1 MSGTGEGSGRV
12 TGTGEG
18 GGLVGGTAGV
28 PIRVAVVDDHPV
40 ARYGVEFILDG
51 CAQVTVV
58 CSAGSLGELRAAPA
72 EPDVIILDLYLNEPE
87 RLTAAAITALTA
99 SCPVLVMSSS
109 GSRADVLAAIRA
121 GAAGYLVKQAT
132 DAAFT
137 EAVITVAGGG
147 FYVSPQL
154 ADIIDADLGS
164 GRSGRGEEPPLLA
177 PREEE
182 ALRLIAQGF
191 TQSQTATRM
200 RVSPG
205 TVDTYIKRIR
215 KKLGAGNKA
224 DLTRRAIELGQ
235 LDPG

>member
-1 MSGTGEGSGRV
+1 MSGVQRDAGSQSGSGAD
-12 TGTGEG
+12 G
-18 GGLVGGTAGV
+18 GRDGP
-28 PIRVAVVDDHPV
+28 PIRVAIVDDHPV
-40 ARYGVEFILDG
+40 ARYGVQFILG
-51 CAQVTVV
+51 HCARVAVV
-58 CSAGSLGELRAAPA
+58 CSAGSLGELHASAA
-72 EPDVIILDLYLNEPE
+72 EPDVIILDLYLNDPV
-87 RLTAAAITALTA
+87 RLTAAAISALTA
-99 SCPVLVMSSS
+99 RWPVLVMSAS
-109 GSRADVLAAIRA
+109 GSRTDVLAAIRA
-121 GAAGYLVKQAT
+121 GAAGYLLKQAT

-137 EAVITVAGGG
+137 DAVITVAGGG
-147 FYVSPQL
+147 FYLSPSL

-164 GRSGRGEEPPLLA
+164 GRQDRTPPLA

-191 TQSQTATRM
+191 TQSQTAARM

>member
-1 MSGTGEGSGRV
+1 VSGQAGRGTGGD
-12 TGTGEG
+12 TGP
-18 GGLVGGTAGV
+18 
-28 PIRVAVVDDHPV
+28 PIRVAVVDDHPI
-40 ARYGVEFILDG
+40 ARYGVEFILSRS
-51 CAQVTVV
+51 AQITVI
-58 CSAGSLGELRAAPA
+58 CSAGSLDELSAAAA
-72 EPDVIILDLYLNEPE
+72 EPDVIILDLYLDDPV
-87 RLTAAAITALTA
+87 RLTAAAISALAA
-99 SCPVLVMSSS
+99 SRPVLVMSAS
-109 GSRADVLAAIRA
+109 GSRGDVLAAIRA

-137 EAVITVAGGG
+137 EAVRTVAAGG
-147 FYVSPQL
+147 FYLSPQL

-164 GRSGRGEEPPLLA
+164 GRGDRAPRLA

-215 KKLGAGNKA
+215 RKLGAGNKA

-235 LDPG
+235 ID

>member
-1 MSGTGEGSGRV
+1 MSGTAEAGTV
-12 TGTGEG
+12 TGDQ
-18 GGLVGGTAGV
+18 
-28 PIRVAVVDDHPV
+28 PIRVAIVDDHPI

-58 CSAGSLGELRAAPA
+58 CSAGSLGELRASAA
-72 EPDVIILDLYLNEPE
+72 EPDVLILDLYLNEPE
-87 RLTAAAITALTA
+87 RLTVAAIAALATR
-99 SCPVLVMSSS
+99 CPVLIMSAS

-137 EAVITVAGGG
+137 EAVRTVAAGG
-147 FYVSPQL
+147 FYLSPQL

-164 GRSGRGEEPPLLA
+164 GGGGARAPRLA

-215 KKLGAGNKA
+215 KKLGPGNKA